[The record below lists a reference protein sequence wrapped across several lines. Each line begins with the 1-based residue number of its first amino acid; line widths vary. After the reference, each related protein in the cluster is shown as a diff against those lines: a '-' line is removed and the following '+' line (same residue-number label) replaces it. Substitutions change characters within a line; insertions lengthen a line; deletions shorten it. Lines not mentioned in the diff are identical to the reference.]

1 MGWYSGRSGARAGVP
16 AILHAHHLVRKN
28 LIEGA
33 RRNFHS
39 GVKVE
44 DEAIY
49 VDEPAYRSFAKSK
62 ERTLGYRTGSE
73 SISANQSLWKWNQPV
88 DNFGPIFEKGKSRQ
102 MGFGGGQFRGQDVD
116 HSGGRPSTWESSL
129 ETGAREVQA
138 TRHCSERLR
147 ACAKIAQ
154 SCRRGRL
161 RGGRC
166 LQTKGWL

>member
-1 MGWYSGRSGARAGVP
+1 MSQIAENPRNCDKRGGALVVMVP
-16 AILHAHHLVRKN
+16 RQAAPTLLHAYRFVRKN
-28 LIEGA
+28 LIEGV
-33 RRNFHS
+33 RRNLHS

-62 ERTLGYRTGSE
+62 KHGLVHRTGSE
-73 SISANQSLWKWNQPV
+73 SSSANQSLWKWNQPV

-147 ACAKIAQ
+147 ACAKIA
-154 SCRRGRL
+154 
-161 RGGRC
+161 
-166 LQTKGWL
+166 

>member
-1 MGWYSGRSGARAGVP
+1 MSQIAEKPRNCDKRGWYSGRYGARAGVP

-62 ERTLGYRTGSE
+62 ERTLGYRTGE
-73 SISANQSLWKWNQPV
+73 RINLRKSLFV
-88 DNFGPIFEKGKSRQ
+88 
-102 MGFGGGQFRGQDVD
+102 
-116 HSGGRPSTWESSL
+116 
-129 ETGAREVQA
+129 EVGL
-138 TRHCSERLR
+138 TC
-147 ACAKIAQ
+147 
-154 SCRRGRL
+154 G
-161 RGGRC
+161 
-166 LQTKGWL
+166 